1 MIIKMN
7 KDKQLLVTVP
17 SAIYRGETKADL
29 ITFLV
34 PAKHGNKNMSECA
47 VTFRYILPDGTGKI
61 EDLTYAPSQYE
72 DYIEFSTTVNSQFT
86 QQCGTVTIWLT
97 FLDVDASV
105 VVKSSEACIYV
116 NDSKDVYD
124 YLDEGD
130 LDHFEKMA
138 ARLDHL
144 DASKAD
150 NVDFDDRVL
159 QLTAN
164 GNPIGD
170 AVVIEDVS
178 WGKF

>member
-7 KDKQLLVTVP
+7 KDKQLLITVP

-34 PAKHGNKNMSECA
+34 PTKYGNKNMAECA
-47 VTFRYILPDGTGKI
+47 ATLRYLRPDGTGKI
-61 EDLTYAPSQYE
+61 EDLTYVPSQYE
-72 DYIEFSTTVNSQFT
+72 DYVEFSTTINSQFT
-86 QQCGTVTIWLT
+86 QQAGIVTAWIT
-97 FLDVDASV
+97 FLDANEAIVL
-105 VVKSSEACIYV
+105 KSGEARIYV
-116 NDSKDVYD
+116 ADSKDIYD

-130 LDHFEKMA
+130 LDQFEKLVT
-138 ARLDHL
+138 RLDYL

-159 QLTAN
+159 QLTSN

-178 WGKF
+178 WGTF